1 MPTALLVVVVEL
13 EVLVLFQ
20 VKQVEPVVGLLEV
33 EEVLLTQQVVRVAA
47 QLAVLVGM
55 EITI

>member
-47 QLAVLVGM
+47 QLAVLVGL